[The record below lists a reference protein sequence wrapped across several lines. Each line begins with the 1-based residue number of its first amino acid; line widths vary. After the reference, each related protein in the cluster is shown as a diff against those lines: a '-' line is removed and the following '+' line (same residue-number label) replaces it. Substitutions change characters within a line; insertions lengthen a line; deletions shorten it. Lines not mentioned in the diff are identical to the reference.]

1 MSVKKVIKHGKTCW
15 QFDVVVDGKRIRK
28 MSSSWNRKQ
37 CLEAERAF
45 LADSG
50 AVQDLTY
57 NELFG
62 RYMSHMR
69 LQMKPSTIRKHA
81 DTNRNH
87 IAPYFDNKR
96 ISKISKADILAW
108 QDDLLSKTYHGH
120 LYSNNMLKDIQSLF
134 HATLQFGVECELID
148 KNPFKFK
155 RVTRVEKKEELVVW
169 SPDQFEQFAAN
180 ITDPTHIA
188 VFRTLYYGGLR
199 KGELIALNV
208 EDFDGNGVHIS
219 KTYDRYNSEVTA
231 PKTANSYRYVELDK
245 KTCDAIK
252 HLISLYPA
260 VPEIQR
266 LPLFGYDH
274 RVSPTSLERWKNDY
288 LKQTD
293 LPFLTLHGFRHSHA
307 SYLLEKGIRTRDVAL
322 RLGNTE
328 EMVIKR
334 YSHILNRS
342 QSHITALFD

>member
-1 MSVKKVIKHGKTCW
+1 MSVKKIIKHGKVCW
-15 QFDVVVDGKRIRK
+15 QFDVVVNGKRIRK
-28 MSSSWNRKQ
+28 MSSGWNRKQ
-37 CLEAERAF
+37 CLEAERSF

-50 AVQDLTY
+50 VVTDLTY
-57 NELFG
+57 KELFS
-62 RYMSHMR
+62 RYISHMA
-69 LQMKPSTIRKHA
+69 LQMKPSTIRKHT

-87 IAPYFDNKR
+87 IAPYFDGKR
-96 ISKISKADILAW
+96 ISKITKADILAW
-108 QDDLLSKTYHGH
+108 QDDLLTKTYNGH

-134 HATLQFGVECELID
+134 HATLQFGVECELIPT
-148 KNPFKFK
+148 NPFKFK
-155 RVTRVEKKEELVVW
+155 RVTRVEKKEELTVW
-169 SPDQFEQFAAN
+169 TPSQFDIFASN
-180 ITDPTHIA
+180 ISDPMHLA
-188 VFRTLYYGGLR
+188 LFRTLYFGGLR

-245 KTCDAIK
+245 RTCEAIQN
-252 HLISLYPA
+252 LIELYPD
-260 VPEIQR
+260 VPEVKR
-266 LPLFGYDH
+266 FPLFGYDH
-274 RVSPTSLERWKNDY
+274 RISPTSLERWKNEY
-288 LKQTD
+288 WKLTD

-334 YSHILNRS
+334 YSHLINKS